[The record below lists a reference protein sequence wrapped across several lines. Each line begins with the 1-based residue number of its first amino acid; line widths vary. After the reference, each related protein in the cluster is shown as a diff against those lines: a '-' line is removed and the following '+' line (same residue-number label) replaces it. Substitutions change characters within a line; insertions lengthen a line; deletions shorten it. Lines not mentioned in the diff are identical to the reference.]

1 MREYTLRQLVAAIPT
16 LLGVS
21 IAVFL
26 MLHLTPG
33 GAVEALL
40 LQGGTAFSGES
51 IAEMEQQ
58 LGFNDPLHIQYW
70 RFLNKVMRGDLGESY
85 RTQRPVTD
93 MIRAALPSTIQ
104 LAVAGLVISVALGLS
119 MGVISA
125 VWHNT
130 WLDTASMVAAMLG
143 WSTPSFWLGYMF
155 ILIFTVR
162 FGWLPITGTGGL
174 KALLMPAFTLGLGS
188 AGVTARLVRTGMLEI
203 MRMDYVRTARAKGL
217 SEWLVILRH
226 VLRNAL
232 IPVITVIGLQL
243 GRLLGGTVIT
253 ETVFAREGLGRVAVR
268 ALQTR
273 DMPAI
278 QGVVLF
284 LAIIYVTVNL
294 LVDLSYG
301 LVDPRIRHK

>member
-70 RFLNKVMRGDLGESY
+70 RFLTKVMRGDLGESY